1 MSSLRHAELP
11 RGPLIRLHGK
21 RHFLWRN
28 IHAPSPVLA
37 ARLLLGEAVGWT
49 TSQLSPEL
57 LAVLRQRLPGVID
70 EGETLDA
77 AGLVASIAQRLQLI
91 GDVTAPACG
100 VHSRDPARGT
110 ANVYFSCRDPY
121 LADGCLPM
129 AVQLVDLAAQSP
141 VGAEALDAA
150 LARSVDRVKQL
161 RLSDATRQMLAT
173 IERRGIPWFRM
184 APDYHYVQLGQG
196 ARQHRMLSGALSPE
210 SGIGRELATN
220 KLLTLRVLSQLQLPA
235 GKFAAVKDV
244 PSALKQAESI
254 GYPVVLKPVSSDK
267 GRLVFANL
275 RDAGELQAVLQGV
288 RLDRERF
295 MLQSF
300 FQGED
305 HRLLVIDGKLVA
317 AARRSP
323 ASVTGDGRHR
333 IRELVEIENR
343 DPKRALGPLEA
354 IVLDAEADRIL
365 AQQGCDRNSIPEAGR
380 RIAIKANANISTGG
394 TSVDV
399 TPVVHPDNA
408 RAAIRA
414 AKALGLTVAG
424 VDFICPDISKSWRE
438 VGGGICELNTSVG
451 LRVHTEANRT
461 LDVAGAIIET
471 VYPRGDEGRI
481 PTAMITG
488 TKGKTTTTLMLSG
501 ILAAAGH
508 TVGNATTEGV
518 TIDGEQV
525 LAGDYAESR
534 GAAIVL
540 QDPTVTA
547 AVLETA
553 RGGLLSGG
561 MYLDR
566 CDVAAL
572 LNVGREQIGINGIE
586 TLDQM
591 AGLKRK
597 VLDAA
602 RKAVVLNADDPR
614 CAGLAPDYRAHLR
627 TILFSLDPDSPEI
640 QAHIDAGGEALTI
653 GSTQG
658 RETIMHLDAKGAM
671 PLVRTDEFPASQGGI
686 IRPNI
691 ANAMAASGLA
701 LGLAIE
707 PRFIRQGLARYE
719 ITVESS
725 KGRFNF
731 VDGLPVRMLF
741 DRAADPPGLAA
752 VVSVIEAMAPAGKR
766 ICVLTAPGNRPD
778 RHFEE
783 SAAAVAGHFDRFVCY
798 EDDHYRR
805 GKPPG
810 EIAARLSRGLAAA
823 GAQAGAIQVVD
834 SPSDAAQAVA
844 STADPGDFVAVF
856 GWNVAASVEAYRAA
870 FRALGKLAS
879 S

>member
-1 MSSLRHAELP
+1 
-11 RGPLIRLHGK
+11 LIKVQGK

-37 ARLLLGEAVGWT
+37 ARLHLGEAVGWT
-49 TSQLSPEL
+49 TAQLSPQL

-70 EGETLDA
+70 EGAALDA
-77 AGLVASIAQRLQLI
+77 AGLVASVAQRLQLI
-91 GDVTAPACG
+91 GDVTASACG

-110 ANVYFSCRDPY
+110 ASIFFSCRDPH
-121 LADGCLPM
+121 LADVCLPM
-129 AVQLVDLAAQSP
+129 AVQLVDLAAQP
-141 VGAEALDAA
+141 PAEVGVLDTA
-150 LARSVDRVKQL
+150 LARAIGRVRQS
-161 RLSDATRQMLAT
+161 RLSDATRQMVET
-173 IERRGIPWFRM
+173 IERRGIPWFRI
-184 APDYHYVQLGQG
+184 APGFNYVQLGQG
-196 ARQHRMLSGALSPE
+196 ARQQRLTSTALTPE
-210 SGIGRELATN
+210 SGIARELATS
-220 KLLTLRVLSQLQLPA
+220 KLLTLQLLSQLQLPA
-235 GKFAAVKDV
+235 GKFAAIKDV
-244 PSALKQAESI
+244 PSALKLAETI

-267 GRLVFANL
+267 GRLVFADL
-275 RDAGELQAVLQGV
+275 RNADELKAALGQV
-288 RLDRERF
+288 RPDREAF

-300 FQGED
+300 FPGED
-305 HRLLVIDGKLVA
+305 HRLLVIRGKLVA
-317 AARRSP
+317 AARRIP
-323 ASVTGDGRHR
+323 ASVIGDGRHSVAQ
-333 IRELVEIENR
+333 LVEIENR
-343 DPKRALGPLEA
+343 NPRRVLGPIEPLPLDEEA
-354 IVLDAEADRIL
+354 ERIL
-365 AQQGCDRNSIPEAGR
+365 ARQGSSRDAIPETGR
-380 RIAIKANANISTGG
+380 QIRLRANANISTGG
-394 TSVDV
+394 TSIDV
-399 TPVVHPDNA
+399 SGLVHPDNA
-408 RAAIRA
+408 RAAVRA
-414 AKALGLTVAG
+414 AKALGLMVAG

-451 LRVHTEANRT
+451 LRPHTEGDT
-461 LDVAGAIIET
+461 ELDVAGAILDT
-471 VYPRGDEGRI
+471 VYPPGDEGRI

-488 TKGKTTTTLMLSG
+488 TKGKTTTTLMLSS
-501 ILAAAGH
+501 ILHAAGH
-508 TVGNATTEGV
+508 AVGNATTDGV
-518 TIDGEQV
+518 TIDGELV
-525 LAGDYAESR
+525 LAGDYAESK
-534 GAAIVL
+534 GASIVL

-591 AGLKRK
+591 AALKRK

-653 GSTQG
+653 GSTQS
-658 RETIMHLDAKGAM
+658 RETIMHLDAKGAT

-823 GAQAGAIQVVD
+823 GAQADAIQVVD

-856 GWNVAASVEAYRAA
+856 GWNVVASVEAYRAA
-870 FRALGKLAS
+870 FRALGKLAPS
-879 S
+879 

>member
-1 MSSLRHAELP
+1 
-11 RGPLIRLHGK
+11 LIKVQGK

-49 TSQLSPEL
+49 TAQLSPQL

-70 EGETLDA
+70 EGATLDA

-91 GDVTAPACG
+91 GDVTASACG

-110 ANVYFSCRDPY
+110 ASIFFSCRDPH
-121 LADGCLPM
+121 LADACLPM
-129 AVQLVDLAAQSP
+129 AVQLVDRAAQSP
-141 VGAEALDAA
+141 AEARMLDTA
-150 LARSVDRVKQL
+150 LARAIGRVRQS
-161 RLSDATRQMLAT
+161 RLSDATRQMLEAV
-173 IERRGIPWFRM
+173 ERRGIPWFRV
-184 APDYHYVQLGQG
+184 APGFNYIQLGQG
-196 ARQHRMLSGALSPE
+196 ARQHRMLSGALTPE

-220 KLLTLRVLSQLQLPA
+220 KLLTLRLLSQLQLPA

-244 PSALKQAESI
+244 PSALKLAETI

-275 RDAGELQAVLQGV
+275 RDAGELQTVLQKLH
-288 RLDRERF
+288 LDRERF

-300 FQGED
+300 FPGED
-305 HRLLVIDGKLVA
+305 HRLLVIDGKLIA
-317 AARRSP
+317 AAHRSP
-323 ASVTGDGRHR
+323 ASVRGDGRHR

-343 DPKRALGPLEA
+343 EPKRVLGPLEP
-354 IVLDAEADRIL
+354 IVLDEEADRVL
-365 AQQGCDRNSIPEAGR
+365 AQQGCDRDSIPEAGR
-380 RIAIKANANISTGG
+380 QIRIKSNANISTGG

-399 TPVVHPDNA
+399 TPIIHPDNA
-408 RAAIRA
+408 RAAVRA
-414 AKALGLTVAG
+414 AKALALTVAG

-438 VGGGICELNTSVG
+438 VGGGICELNTSIG
-451 LRVHTEANRT
+451 LRAHTDANPAQ
-461 LDVAGAIIET
+461 DVAGAILET
-471 VYPRGDEGRI
+471 AYSPGEDGRI

-488 TKGKTTTTLMLSG
+488 TKGKTTTTLMLSS
-501 ILAAAGH
+501 ILAAASH

-518 TIDGEQV
+518 TIDGELV
-525 LAGDYAESR
+525 LAGDYAESK
-534 GAAIVL
+534 GASIVL

-547 AVLETA
+547 AALETA

-572 LNVGREQIGINGIE
+572 LNVGREQIGIDGIE
-586 TLDQM
+586 TLDEM
-591 AGLKRK
+591 AALKKK

-614 CAGLAPDYRAHLR
+614 SAGLARDCRARLR

-640 QAHIDAGGEALTI
+640 RTHIEAGGDAILLRSLE
-653 GSTQG
+653 G
-658 RETIMHLDAKGAM
+658 RETIMHAAANAVR
-671 PLVRTDEFPASQGGI
+671 PLIGTAEFPASLGGI

-701 LGLAIE
+701 IGLEID
-707 PRFIRQGLARYE
+707 PRFIRDGLARYE
-719 ITVESS
+719 ITVASS

-731 VDGLPVRMLF
+731 PDGFPVRILF
-741 DRAADPPGLAA
+741 DRAADPPGLTA
-752 VVSVIEAMAPAGKR
+752 VTSVIEAMAPTGQR
-766 ICVLTAPGNRPD
+766 ICALTAPGNRPD
-778 RHFEE
+778 WHFEE
-783 SAAAVAGHFDRFVCY
+783 CAAIVAGHFDKFVCY
-798 EDDHYRR
+798 EQENFRR

-810 EIAARLSRGLAAA
+810 EIAARLSRALAEA
-823 GAQAGAIQVVD
+823 GAKASAIQVVG

-844 STADPGDFVAVF
+844 SAADPGDFVVVF
-856 GWNVAASVEAYRAA
+856 GWDVSASVEAYRAA
-870 FRALGKLAS
+870 FREQGKLP
-879 S
+879 